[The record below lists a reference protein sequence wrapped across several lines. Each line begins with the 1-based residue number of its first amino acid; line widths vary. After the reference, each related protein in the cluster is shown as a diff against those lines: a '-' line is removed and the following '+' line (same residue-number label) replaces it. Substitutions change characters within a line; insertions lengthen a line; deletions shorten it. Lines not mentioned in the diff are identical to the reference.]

1 MVVLFSEQNQVNPQ
15 KFQVRIDI
23 SVEYKF
29 HIAFVEI
36 FLKENFIYLQRPS
49 CWLSGDFAALTVAGK
64 GC

>member
-1 MVVLFSEQNQVNPQ
+1 VVVLFLEQNQVIPQ

-23 SVEYKF
+23 SIKCKF
-29 HIAFVEI
+29 HIATVEI

-49 CWLSGDFAALTVAGK
+49 CWLSGDFAAVTGAAK

>member
-1 MVVLFSEQNQVNPQ
+1 VVVLFSEENQVTPQ

-29 HIAFVEI
+29 RIDFVEI
-36 FLKENFIYLQRPS
+36 FLKENVIYLQRPS
-49 CWLSGDFAALTVAGK
+49 CWLSGDFAALTVAAK